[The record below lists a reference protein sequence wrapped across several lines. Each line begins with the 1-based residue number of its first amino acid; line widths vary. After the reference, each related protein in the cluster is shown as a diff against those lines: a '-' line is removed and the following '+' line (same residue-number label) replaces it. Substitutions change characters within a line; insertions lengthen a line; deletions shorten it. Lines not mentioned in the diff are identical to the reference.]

1 MLADPK
7 HPSISMRSPAMAGA
21 IGSVALLVLLILWAS
36 FTQIAGSVVAQGTVA
51 VTGKPKAVQHLDG
64 GIVQEILVRDGDLV
78 AQGDVLMRLD
88 STLLAANLEIYRNRL
103 AEAAARRDRLIS
115 ERNGAPGPVFA
126 PPHPLLQG
134 RDVIVIQ
141 DGERSVFSARAEI
154 QVGRRAQ
161 LEERIRQFRNQT
173 DGVAALMAAK
183 KDQIGFIEQE
193 LATLRNLQEKKL
205 VRDSEVLALEGRR
218 ADLLGQVAE
227 HITEAARIENSVR
240 DADLEIKQ
248 TDRQFKE
255 QAVTELRD
263 VTVQIEELIQQIIT
277 TEKQLKRIDITAPV
291 RGYVH
296 EMQIVTVGGVVP
308 PGATI
313 AQVISLEANHSFEFQ
328 VAPVSVDQ
336 VYPGQPVRLRF
347 SAFNQRTTPEVSGIV
362 ATVSPTTVVNEAT
375 GQSFYRVAVQVDA
388 SELANLGQLELVP
401 GMPVEGYIGT
411 NERSV
416 ASYLFRPIVQQF
428 QHAFHEE

>member
-7 HPSISMRSPAMAGA
+7 RPSISLRSPAMAGA

-64 GIVQEILVRDGDLV
+64 GIVQEILVSDGDLV

-88 STLLAANLEIYRNRL
+88 STLLSANLEIYRNRL
-103 AEAAARRDRLIS
+103 AEAAARRDRLMS
-115 ERNGAPGPVFA
+115 ERNGAAEPVFS

-134 RDVIVIQ
+134 RDTTPIQ
-141 DGERSVFSARAEI
+141 EGERSVFAARAEI

-173 DGVAALMAAK
+173 AGVTALMAAK
-183 KDQIGFIEQE
+183 QDQIGFIEQE
-193 LATLRNLQEKKL
+193 LTTLRSLQEKKL
-205 VRDSEVLALEGRR
+205 VRDSEVLVLEGRR

-240 DADLEIKQ
+240 DAELEIKQ

-277 TEKQLKRIDITAPV
+277 TEKQLERIDITAPV

-313 AQVISLEANHSFEFQ
+313 GQIISLEASHSFEFQ
-328 VAPVSVDQ
+328 VSPVSVDQ

-347 SAFNQRTTPEVSGIV
+347 SAFNQRTTPEVNGIV
-362 ATVSPTTVVNEAT
+362 ATMSPTTVVNEAT
-375 GQSFYRVAVQVDA
+375 GQSFYRVAVRVDPA
-388 SELANLGQLELVP
+388 ELGKLGTLELVP

-428 QHAFHEE
+428 HRAFREE